1 MGVNMD
7 LLLEVLKS
15 IIYGIIQ
22 GITEWLPI
30 SSTGHLILLHEV
42 LPLNV
47 SVDPEGNLAFWEMYK
62 VVIQFGSIIAVLL
75 LYFNRL
81 NPFSSKK
88 SEEEKNA
95 TWRLLIKIVVASI
108 PAGIIG
114 FLLDD
119 IVDAKL
125 STPFVVA
132 IMLIVYGILFII
144 IEHIPRTPKV
154 TSINKMNYLTALKIG
169 FFQALALI
177 PGTSR
182 SGSTI
187 LGSTLVGCDRST
199 ATEFSF
205 FMAIPVMLGASVLK
219 LIKMKAPL
227 TGTGVIVLLVGMLS
241 AFIVSVIVIRSFL
254 KYIRKHDFQV
264 FGYYRIV
271 LGLLI
276 LILAFM
282 NLLPSGLAA

>member
-1 MGVNMD
+1 MD
-7 LLLEVLKS
+7 LLLEILKS
-15 IIYGIIQ
+15 IVYGIIQ
-22 GITEWLPI
+22 GVTEWLPI

-42 LPLNV
+42 LPL
-47 SVDPEGNLAFWEMYK
+47 SVHSNPEQNQAFWEMYK
-62 VVIQFGSIIAVLL
+62 VVIQFGSIIAVVL
-75 LYFNRL
+75 LYFDRL
-81 NPFSSKK
+81 NPFSRKK
-88 SEEEKNA
+88 TEKEKNV
-95 TWRLLIKIVVASI
+95 TWRLLVKIVIASI
-108 PAGIIG
+108 PAAIIG

-144 IEHIPRTPKV
+144 IEKIPREAKI
-154 TSINKMNYLTALKIG
+154 TSINKMKYLTALKIG

-187 LGSTLVGCDRST
+187 LGSTIVGCDRST

-219 LIKMKAPL
+219 LIKMEAPL
-227 TGTGVIVLLVGMLS
+227 TGFGLFVLLAGMVS
-241 AFIVSVIVIRSFL
+241 AFVVSVIVIRSFL

-264 FGYYRIV
+264 FGFYRII
-271 LGLLI
+271 LGIII
-276 LILAFM
+276 LVLAFM
-282 NLLPSGLAA
+282 NLLPSGLSA